1 VIDLKLGGLRIIRDI
16 NMTDTVEDWSRV
28 RSPSRARRRRKL
40 GHPQNIVWREVPKK
54 DAFKIGDALVMHPE
68 TAKALNAMIEKQMEE
83 AFLHGESFNRTTADA
98 GGALTMEHIER
109 FRRFLK

>member
-1 VIDLKLGGLRIIRDI
+1 MTTYGGLLRIIRDI

-28 RSPSRARRRRKL
+28 RSPGRARRRRKL

-54 DAFKIGDALVMHPE
+54 DLFKIGDAFVGHPE
-68 TAKALNAMIEKQMEE
+68 TIKAMNAAIEKQMEE
-83 AFLHGESFNRTTADA
+83 ACRHGESTVRTTLDA

-109 FRRFLK
+109 ARRLLW